1 MDSLKHLLTLFALL
15 LMLLAFV
22 PAGAQGQ
29 PGTLEYGG
37 LERTYTLYLPEG
49 VDSESD
55 PLPLVIALHPA
66 GGDAVTMAFI
76 TGLNVLAQRERFIVL
91 YPNGPGGYWDY
102 GWNLP
107 EWEDVPDMRDD
118 PGFIAALLDDI
129 TAMYPIDAQRIYVL
143 GFSNGARMVFRLA
156 CEMNGRLAAVAAVS
170 GLLTSDV
177 AAICPEEL
185 AVPLLMMH
193 GTADTVIPW
202 EGKPLYLDGD
212 QVGNTLAAVD
222 VLDFWASRAACPDT
236 PDLGQLDI
244 SPHIS
249 IRRASYSGCAG
260 GSSVDLYAVVG
271 GGHEWFTYPGF
282 VASEVIW
289 AFFAAHPTAEP
300 AG

>member
-1 MDSLKHLLTLFALL
+1 MDNPKYLLTLFALL

-22 PAGAQGQ
+22 PTGAQGQ
-29 PGTLEYGG
+29 PGTLDYDG

-76 TGLNVLAQRERFIVL
+76 TGLNVLAQQERFIVL

-107 EWEDVPDMRDD
+107 EWEAVPDVRDD

-129 TAMYPIDAQRIYVL
+129 IATYPVDAQRIYAL
-143 GFSNGARMVFRLA
+143 GFSNGARMIFRLA
-156 CEMNGRLAAVAAVS
+156 CEMNGRLAAAAAVS
-170 GLLTSDV
+170 GVLTSDV

-185 AVPLLMMH
+185 AVSLLMMH

-212 QVGNTLAAVD
+212 HVGDTLPALDALD
-222 VLDFWASRAACPDT
+222 VWVSRSACPDT
-236 PDLGQLDI
+236 LDLSQLDI
-244 SPHIS
+244 SPRIS
-249 IRRASYSGCAG
+249 IRHASYSGCAG
-260 GSSVDLYAVVG
+260 ESGVDFYAVVG

-289 AFFAAHPTAEP
+289 AFFAAHPLGGTAE
-300 AG
+300 